1 MCVCVG
7 VLDENQAGFREGHS
21 TIDHIFSLNTL
32 FEMCQANQLK
42 LYCAFIDFSMA
53 FDSVGR
59 IELWRKLLDYSIN
72 GKIVPNMYNGIKS
85 SISFNGI
92 NSYISACVLLA
103 LYLNDL
109 ESYLLH
115 KNLDGITID
124 ITTEGLR
131 LYLKLFSLLYADD
144 TVLMANNPDDLQNC
158 LRAFAEYCE
167 QWKLSISTGKHKIVI
182 FGIRKNL
189 TSILY

>member
-1 MCVCVG
+1 MCK
-7 VLDENQAGFREGHS
+7 
-21 TIDHIFSLNTL
+21 
-32 FEMCQANQLK
+32 ANKLK
-42 LYCAFIDFSMA
+42 LYYAFIDFSKA
-53 FDSVGR
+53 FDSVWRVG
-59 IELWRKLLDYSIN
+59 LWRKLLDISIN
-72 GKIVPNMYNGIKS
+72 GIFFKIVHNMYNCIKS
-85 SISFNGI
+85 SISFSGL
-92 NSYISACVLLA
+92 NSPFFACDLRVRQGENLSPVLFA

-167 QWKLSISTGKHKIVI
+167 QWKLSINTDKTKVFI
-182 FGIRKNL
+182 FGIR
-189 TSILY
+189 